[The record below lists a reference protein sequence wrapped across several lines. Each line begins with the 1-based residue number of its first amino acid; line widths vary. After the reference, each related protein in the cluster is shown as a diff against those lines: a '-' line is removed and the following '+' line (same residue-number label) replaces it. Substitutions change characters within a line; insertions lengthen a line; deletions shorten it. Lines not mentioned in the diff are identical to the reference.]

1 MNPIKSIS
9 RRDFDDPLEEFRQ
22 RLRIERSLF
31 ADPSIRSLPVEFAG
45 VYIFPFLKW
54 LAMGDRKGH
63 MYGMWAGR
71 KLGGPV
77 NLPVEFLRRTER
89 EFPELLKPR
98 WQDFERPIPF
108 PS

>member
-1 MNPIKSIS
+1 
-9 RRDFDDPLEEFRQ
+9 
-22 RLRIERSLF
+22 
-31 ADPSIRSLPVEFAG
+31 
-45 VYIFPFLKW
+45 
-54 LAMGDRKGH
+54 MGDRKGH